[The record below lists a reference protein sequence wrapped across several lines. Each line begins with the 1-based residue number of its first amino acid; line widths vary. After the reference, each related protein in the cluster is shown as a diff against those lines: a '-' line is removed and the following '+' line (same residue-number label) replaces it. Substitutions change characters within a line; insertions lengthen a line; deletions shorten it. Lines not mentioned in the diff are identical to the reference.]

1 MVVVNLLGNSLVCL
15 VVLRDKNMR
24 TTMNFL
30 LVNLAIS
37 DMIVGVFSTFRLVI
51 HDSNPSTSSESPPTT
66 GVSVSIVTIQAI
78 DHKFLW
84 FIG

>member
-1 MVVVNLLGNSLVCL
+1 MLGNALVCL

-51 HDSNPSTSSESPPTT
+51 PILPLNFHRYYAWCLSASKCSSYRHLE
-66 GVSVSIVTIQAI
+66 
-78 DHKFLW
+78 
-84 FIG
+84 

>member
-37 DMIVGVFSTFRLVI
+37 DMIVGVFSTFRLVFRFL
-51 HDSNPSTSSESPPTT
+51 NPSAS
-66 GVSVSIVTIQAI
+66 SVSLSVLYRCLREHRCYARCRLGQA
-78 DHKFLW
+78 
-84 FIG
+84 